1 MGVVEY
7 LQVMLFVFNL
17 TLSSVAHPA
26 ANCQNFKFVIDEHV
40 VFNHILE
47 GHVFQR
53 STVRGLAQCHVKCK
67 DDCLC
72 ASMNYFPQS
81 KENNCELNDANKDME
96 PAAMKWRQGG
106 NYYALVRSY
115 TVRGGEKY
123 IPEKHRCINGCC
135 RTNPCL
141 NGGACREICDTHS
154 TRFNCTCPNTYSGQR
169 CEKMKHPRSC
179 KDIAKN
185 GASTSG
191 KYDISNSDNERFSV
205 YCDLQSEPG
214 FVWTLIQSFS
224 LSKRNTFNYAG
235 FGKNLEIDIEEGE
248 VNWNEF
254 RLSLSQMQYLVNHS
268 THLRATCNFSTDGLQ
283 YTDYARAKLAGHDI
297 FGTWNTCQM
306 YEYVNIRGIYCSNC
320 TALTKQRED
329 VSWHIKSYDSI
340 KRGCEFDG
348 KPGGVSDEKNFGK
361 FDEHFLN
368 PDHRCSFSP
377 ASTTQHWF
385 GAKCDE

>member
-1 MGVVEY
+1 
-7 LQVMLFVFNL
+7 
-17 TLSSVAHPA
+17 
-26 ANCQNFKFVIDEHV
+26 
-40 VFNHILE
+40 
-47 GHVFQR
+47 
-53 STVRGLAQCHVKCK
+53 
-67 DDCLC
+67 
-72 ASMNYFPQS
+72 
-81 KENNCELNDANKDME
+81 
-96 PAAMKWRQGG
+96 
-106 NYYALVRSY
+106 
-115 TVRGGEKY
+115 
-123 IPEKHRCINGCC
+123 
-135 RTNPCL
+135 
-141 NGGACREICDTHS
+141 
-154 TRFNCTCPNTYSGQR
+154 
-169 CEKMKHPRSC
+169 MKHLRSC

-191 KYDISNSDNERFSV
+191 KYNISNSDNERFSV

-224 LSKRNTFNYAG
+224 FSKRKTFKYAG

-254 RLSLSQMQYLVNHS
+254 RLSLSQMQYLANHS

-297 FGTWNTCQM
+297 FGTWDTCQM

-320 TALTKQRED
+320 TALTKQEEN
-329 VSWHIKSYDSI
+329 VSWHIRSYASI
-340 KRGCEFDG
+340 NVRCKFDG
-348 KPGGVSDEKNFGK
+348 KQGGVPGEKNFGK
-361 FDEHFLN
+361 FEKSLN